1 MNVVF
6 NKIMLH
12 NFLSFGDAEIELNN
26 RGYVFVQ
33 GVNENPNDNS
43 LSNGAGKSSIWD
55 AISYALTGVTIRGT
69 KDVVNI
75 HTDDG
80 AFVALDMDVDGKNFK
95 ILRSKN
101 HSKYKTNLLIYI
113 DGKNVSGK
121 GIRDSD
127 ALLQQYLP
135 DLTASLLGSVIIL
148 GQGLPQRFTNNTPSG
163 RKEVLEKLSK
173 SDFMIEDLKN
183 RIAKRKQQL
192 SQKIRE
198 EEDKILSLQ
207 SEKTIYEKQLKSNQD
222 LLNTMSPP
230 EAYDNAIEELQ
241 TKLNNIEKSVQELE
255 IEISGASS
263 KQSDLLVNYNSIIS
277 EQNAELQ
284 QVDIKH
290 SSELK
295 ELNDAKSDNTS
306 KGYALKQE
314 ITKMEA
320 IKDVCPTCGQKLPN
334 VSKPDTSK
342 MREEMLLYANTV
354 KELNVK
360 ISNVEA
366 KVKAEKTTISLNFKV
381 RQNALSTE
389 MQNIKATVDKLNT
402 SMRDLLK
409 EKTATSTRLVELKGY
424 KEQYNNKKAIYE
436 ANIKDAEQ
444 KIKEIQEKL
453 LYNNTKEVLT
463 EHSKIIDK
471 FDTIIKRDFRG
482 YLLSNVISFID
493 AKAKE
498 YSQYIFETDKISF
511 VLDGNNIN
519 ISYDGKEYDN
529 LSGGERQKVDI
540 IIQLSIRDMLCKYLN
555 FSSNILVLDEI
566 VDFLDA
572 TGCDKIM
579 NLINTRLNDINSIY
593 FISHHTDLGF
603 SYDSVLTVV
612 KDVNGISSI
621 KNY

>member
-6 NKIMLH
+6 NKIILH

-255 IEISGASS
+255 IEISSTSS
-263 KQSDLLVNYNSIIS
+263 KQSDLLVNYNSIVS

-284 QVDIKH
+284 KVDIKY

-360 ISNVEA
+360 ISNVEE

-424 KEQYNNKKAIYE
+424 KEQYNNKKSIYE

>member
-255 IEISGASS
+255 IEISDTSS
-263 KQSDLLVNYNSIIS
+263 KQSDLLVNYNSIVS

-284 QVDIKH
+284 QVDIKY

-314 ITKMEA
+314 ITKIEA

-424 KEQYNNKKAIYE
+424 KEQYNNKKSIYE

>member
-255 IEISGASS
+255 IEISVTSS
-263 KQSDLLVNYNSIIS
+263 KQSDLLVNYNSIVS

-284 QVDIKH
+284 QVDIKY

-314 ITKMEA
+314 ITKIEA

-360 ISNVEA
+360 ISNVEE

>member
-230 EAYDNAIEELQ
+230 EAYDSAIEELQ

-263 KQSDLLVNYNSIIS
+263 KQSDLLVNYNSIVS

-284 QVDIKH
+284 QVDIKY

-360 ISNVEA
+360 ISNVEE

-389 MQNIKATVDKLNT
+389 MQNNKATVDKLNT

>member
-255 IEISGASS
+255 IEISDTSS
-263 KQSDLLVNYNSIIS
+263 KQSDLLVNYNSIVS

-284 QVDIKH
+284 QVDIKY

-424 KEQYNNKKAIYE
+424 KEQYNNKKSIYE
-436 ANIKDAEQ
+436 ANIKDSEQ

>member
-6 NKIMLH
+6 NKIILH

-230 EAYDNAIEELQ
+230 EAYDSAIEELQ

-263 KQSDLLVNYNSIIS
+263 KQSDLLVNYNSIVS

-284 QVDIKH
+284 QVDIKY

-314 ITKMEA
+314 ITKIEA

-360 ISNVEA
+360 ISNVEE

-389 MQNIKATVDKLNT
+389 MQNNKATVDRLNT

>member
-230 EAYDNAIEELQ
+230 EAYDSAIEELQ

-263 KQSDLLVNYNSIIS
+263 KQSDLLVNYNSIVS

-284 QVDIKH
+284 QVDIKY

-314 ITKMEA
+314 ITKIEA

-389 MQNIKATVDKLNT
+389 MQNIKVTVDKLNT

-424 KEQYNNKKAIYE
+424 KEQYNNKKSIYE

>member
-255 IEISGASS
+255 IEISGTSS
-263 KQSDLLVNYNSIIS
+263 KQSDLLVNYNSIVS

-284 QVDIKH
+284 QVDIKY

-424 KEQYNNKKAIYE
+424 KEQYNNKKSIYE

>member
-263 KQSDLLVNYNSIIS
+263 KQSDLLVNYNSIVS

-284 QVDIKH
+284 QVDIKY

-314 ITKMEA
+314 ITKIEA

-360 ISNVEA
+360 ISNVEE

-389 MQNIKATVDKLNT
+389 MQNNKATVDRLNT

-424 KEQYNNKKAIYE
+424 KEQYNNKKSIYE

>member
-135 DLTASLLGSVIIL
+135 DLTASFLGSVIIL

-263 KQSDLLVNYNSIIS
+263 KQSDLLVNYNSIVS

-284 QVDIKH
+284 QVDIKY

-389 MQNIKATVDKLNT
+389 MQNNKATVDRLNT

-424 KEQYNNKKAIYE
+424 KEQYNNKKSIYE

>member
-255 IEISGASS
+255 IEISSTSS
-263 KQSDLLVNYNSIIS
+263 KQSDLLVNYNSIVS

-284 QVDIKH
+284 QVDIKY

-360 ISNVEA
+360 ISNVEE

-389 MQNIKATVDKLNT
+389 MQNNKATVDRLNT

>member
-263 KQSDLLVNYNSIIS
+263 KQSDLLVNYNSIVS

-284 QVDIKH
+284 QVDIKY

-360 ISNVEA
+360 ISNVEE

-389 MQNIKATVDKLNT
+389 MQNNKATVDKLNT

-424 KEQYNNKKAIYE
+424 KEQYNNKKSIYE

>member
-6 NKIMLH
+6 NKIILH

-230 EAYDNAIEELQ
+230 EAYDSAIEELQ

-263 KQSDLLVNYNSIIS
+263 KQSDLLVNYNSIVS

-284 QVDIKH
+284 QVDIKY

-360 ISNVEA
+360 ISNVEE

-389 MQNIKATVDKLNT
+389 MQNNKATVDRLNT

>member
-127 ALLQQYLP
+127 TLLQQYLP

-173 SDFMIEDLKN
+173 SDFMIEDLKS

-207 SEKTIYEKQLKSNQD
+207 SEKTIYERQLKSNQD
-222 LLNTMSPP
+222 LLNAMSPP
-230 EAYDNAIEELQ
+230 EAYDDAINELQ
-241 TKLNNIEKSVQELE
+241 IKLENSEKSVQELE
-255 IEISGASS
+255 AEISVTSS
-263 KQSDLLVNYNSIIS
+263 KQSDLLTNYNSLVS
-277 EQNAELQ
+277 EQNKELQ
-284 QVDIKH
+284 QVDAKY

-295 ELNDAKSDNTS
+295 TLNDDKSDNTS

-314 ITKMEA
+314 ITKLEA

-334 VSKPDTSK
+334 VSKPDTTK
-342 MREEMLLYANTV
+342 MRAEMLSYANIV
-354 KELNVK
+354 KELNSK
-360 ISNVEA
+360 IEDIEE
-366 KVKAEKTTISLNFKV
+366 KIKAEKTTVALNFKV
-381 RQNALSTE
+381 KQNALSSE
-389 MQNIKATVDKLNT
+389 LQNIKATADKLNT
-402 SMRDLLK
+402 SMRELLR
-409 EKTATSTRLVELKGY
+409 EKTTTSTRLVELKGY
-424 KEQYNNKKAIYE
+424 REQYNNKKAIYE
-436 ANIKDAEQ
+436 ANIKDATQ
-444 KIKEIQEKL
+444 KIEEIQGKL
-453 LYNNTKEVLT
+453 LYNNTKEVLA

-511 VLDGNNIN
+511 VLEGNNIN

-593 FISHHTDLGF
+593 FISHHADLGF
-603 SYDSVLTVV
+603 SYDSVLTVI
-612 KDVNGISSI
+612 KDKNGISSI

>member
-263 KQSDLLVNYNSIIS
+263 KQSDLLVNYNSIVS

-284 QVDIKH
+284 QVDIKY

-314 ITKMEA
+314 ITKIEA

-389 MQNIKATVDKLNT
+389 MQNNKATVDKLNT

>member
-183 RIAKRKQQL
+183 RITKRKQQL

-255 IEISGASS
+255 IEISDTSS
-263 KQSDLLVNYNSIIS
+263 KQSDLLVNYNSIVS

-284 QVDIKH
+284 QVDIKY

-314 ITKMEA
+314 ITKIEA

-424 KEQYNNKKAIYE
+424 KEQYNNKKSIYE

>member
-173 SDFMIEDLKN
+173 SDFMIEDLKS
-183 RIAKRKQQL
+183 RITKRKQQL

-230 EAYDNAIEELQ
+230 EAYDSAIEELQ

-263 KQSDLLVNYNSIIS
+263 KQSDLLVNYNSIVS

-284 QVDIKH
+284 QVDIKY

-314 ITKMEA
+314 ITKIEA

-360 ISNVEA
+360 ISNVEE

-389 MQNIKATVDKLNT
+389 MQNNKATVDKLNT

>member
-255 IEISGASS
+255 IEISGTSS
-263 KQSDLLVNYNSIIS
+263 KQSDLLVNYNSIVS

-284 QVDIKH
+284 QVDIKY

-314 ITKMEA
+314 ITKIEA

-424 KEQYNNKKAIYE
+424 KEQYNNKKSIYE

>member
-255 IEISGASS
+255 IEISDTSS
-263 KQSDLLVNYNSIIS
+263 KQSDLLVNYNSIVS

-284 QVDIKH
+284 QVDIKY

-389 MQNIKATVDKLNT
+389 MQNIKVTVDKLNT

>member
-255 IEISGASS
+255 IGISGTSS
-263 KQSDLLVNYNSIIS
+263 KQSDLLVNYNSIVS

-284 QVDIKH
+284 QVDIKY

-314 ITKMEA
+314 ITKIEA

-424 KEQYNNKKAIYE
+424 KEQYNNKKSIYE

>member
-255 IEISGASS
+255 IEISGTSS

-284 QVDIKH
+284 QVDIKY

-314 ITKMEA
+314 ITKIEA

-389 MQNIKATVDKLNT
+389 MQNIKVTVDKLNT

>member
-6 NKIMLH
+6 NKIILH

-263 KQSDLLVNYNSIIS
+263 KQSDLLVNYNSIVS

-284 QVDIKH
+284 QVDIKY

-360 ISNVEA
+360 ISNVEE

-389 MQNIKATVDKLNT
+389 MQNNKATVDRLNT

>member
-6 NKIMLH
+6 NKIILH

-230 EAYDNAIEELQ
+230 EAYDSAIEELQ

-284 QVDIKH
+284 QVDIKY

-314 ITKMEA
+314 ITKIEA

-366 KVKAEKTTISLNFKV
+366 KVKAEKTTISLN
-381 RQNALSTE
+381 L
-389 MQNIKATVDKLNT
+389 
-402 SMRDLLK
+402 
-409 EKTATSTRLVELKGY
+409 
-424 KEQYNNKKAIYE
+424 
-436 ANIKDAEQ
+436 
-444 KIKEIQEKL
+444 
-453 LYNNTKEVLT
+453 
-463 EHSKIIDK
+463 
-471 FDTIIKRDFRG
+471 
-482 YLLSNVISFID
+482 
-493 AKAKE
+493 
-498 YSQYIFETDKISF
+498 
-511 VLDGNNIN
+511 
-519 ISYDGKEYDN
+519 
-529 LSGGERQKVDI
+529 
-540 IIQLSIRDMLCKYLN
+540 
-555 FSSNILVLDEI
+555 
-566 VDFLDA
+566 
-572 TGCDKIM
+572 
-579 NLINTRLNDINSIY
+579 
-593 FISHHTDLGF
+593 
-603 SYDSVLTVV
+603 
-612 KDVNGISSI
+612 KDVFSFTRELLR
-621 KNY
+621 

>member
-263 KQSDLLVNYNSIIS
+263 KQSDLLVNYNSIVS

-284 QVDIKH
+284 QVDIKY

-360 ISNVEA
+360 ISNVEE

-389 MQNIKATVDKLNT
+389 MQNNKATVDKLNT

>member
-230 EAYDNAIEELQ
+230 EAYDSAIEELQ

-263 KQSDLLVNYNSIIS
+263 KQSDLLVNYNSIVS

-284 QVDIKH
+284 QVDIKY

-360 ISNVEA
+360 ISNVEE

-389 MQNIKATVDKLNT
+389 MQNNKATVDRLNT

>member
-173 SDFMIEDLKN
+173 SDFMIEDLKK

-263 KQSDLLVNYNSIIS
+263 KQSDLLVNYNSIVS

-284 QVDIKH
+284 QVDIKY

-314 ITKMEA
+314 NTKMEA

-424 KEQYNNKKAIYE
+424 KEQYNNKKSIYE

>member
-284 QVDIKH
+284 QVDIKY

-314 ITKMEA
+314 ITKIEA

-389 MQNIKATVDKLNT
+389 MQNNKATVDRLNT

>member
-230 EAYDNAIEELQ
+230 EAYDSAIEELQ

-263 KQSDLLVNYNSIIS
+263 KQSDLLVNYNSIVS

-284 QVDIKH
+284 QVDIKY

-314 ITKMEA
+314 ITKIEA

-360 ISNVEA
+360 ISNVEE

-389 MQNIKATVDKLNT
+389 MQNNKATVDRLNT

>member
-230 EAYDNAIEELQ
+230 EAYDSAIEELQ

-263 KQSDLLVNYNSIIS
+263 KQSDLLVNYNSIVS

-284 QVDIKH
+284 QVDIKY

-360 ISNVEA
+360 ISNVEE

-389 MQNIKATVDKLNT
+389 MQNNKATVDKLNT

-424 KEQYNNKKAIYE
+424 KEQYNNKKSIYE

>member
-173 SDFMIEDLKN
+173 SDFMIEDLKS

-230 EAYDNAIEELQ
+230 EAYDSAIEELQ

-263 KQSDLLVNYNSIIS
+263 KQSDLLVNYNSIVS

-284 QVDIKH
+284 QVDIKY

-360 ISNVEA
+360 ISNVEE

-389 MQNIKATVDKLNT
+389 MQNNKATVDRLNT

>member
-230 EAYDNAIEELQ
+230 EAYDSAIEELQ

-284 QVDIKH
+284 QVDIKY

-360 ISNVEA
+360 ISNVEE

-389 MQNIKATVDKLNT
+389 MQNNKATVDRLNT